1 MSLEEYRR
9 DAWDCVRCSH
19 CKYIH
24 PYRVRSLRFSKICP
38 SNMYYFFDGYSAQGR
53 LDIARGL
60 IDKELEESSLGE
72 LQEIIYACTLCG
84 NCDVMCK
91 YFNDID
97 PLLVFEEL
105 RVKCVEAGYIPPQLK
120 EIIGSIKRNGNSLFQ
135 PRGKRGK
142 WAKGLNLK
150 DIAESGAK
158 VLYYPGCNYSY
169 DPKLQEIPKL
179 TAKILS
185 KAGLDFGILGDREM
199 CCGTLAL
206 QAGDRKS
213 FNTLAEANINT
224 FHQLGIEKI
233 VTSCPI
239 CYSTFKVDY
248 RRYGW
253 ETNFEVMHSTELLE
267 ELLKKRLLKLNKKV
281 SLLATY
287 HDPCHLGRL
296 GEPYKEWKGK
306 RVKYGRYDPPTK
318 ELRQGTYGVYEAP
331 RTILNSIKGLK
342 LVEME
347 RSKEYS
353 FCCGAGGGV
362 RETYPDFSLAT
373 ALERIEE
380 AVATGA
386 EALVTSCPWCESN
399 FEMAIQQG
407 SKEIKLYGL
416 LDLVDRAI

>member
-1 MSLEEYRR
+1 VALEEYRR

-38 SNMYYFFDGYSAQGR
+38 SSAYYFFDGYSAQGR

-72 LQEIIYACTLCG
+72 LQEVIYACTLCG
-84 NCDVMCK
+84 GCDVMCK

-97 PLLVFEEL
+97 PLFVFEEL
-105 RVKCVEAGYIPPQLK
+105 RVKCAEAGYRPPPLR
-120 EIIGSIKRNGNSLFQ
+120 EIIESIKRNGNSLFQ
-135 PRGKRGK
+135 PREKRGQ
-142 WAKGLNLK
+142 WSKGLNLK
-150 DIAESGAK
+150 DIAESKAK

-169 DPKLQEIPKL
+169 DPELKEIPRL
-179 TAKILS
+179 TAKILN
-185 KAGLDFGILGDREM
+185 KAGVDFGILGNREI

-206 QAGDRKS
+206 KAGDRSS
-213 FNTLAEANINT
+213 FSKLAEANINN
-224 FHQLGIEKI
+224 FHRLGVEKI
-233 VTSCPI
+233 ITSCPI

-248 RRYGW
+248 KRDGW
-253 ETNFEVMHSTELLE
+253 ETKFEVLHITEFLE
-267 ELLKKRLLKLNKKV
+267 QLLKNGNLKLNKKV
-281 SLLATY
+281 PFVATY

-306 RVKYGRYDPPTK
+306 RVKYGRYAPPTK
-318 ELRQGTYGVYEAP
+318 ELRQGTRGIYEAP
-331 RTILNSIKGLK
+331 RTILNTIKGLK

-347 RSKEYS
+347 RNKEYS

-362 RETYPDFSLAT
+362 KYAYPDFSLAT
-373 ALERIEE
+373 AKERIEE

-386 EALVTSCPWCESN
+386 HALVTSCPWCESN
-399 FEMAIQQG
+399 FEKAIQRG

-416 LDLVDRAI
+416 LDLVNRAL

>member
-1 MSLEEYRR
+1 VALEDYQR
-9 DAWDCVRCSH
+9 DVWDCVRCSH

-38 SNMYYFFDGYSAQGR
+38 SSMYYFFDGYSAQGR

-60 IDKELEESSLGE
+60 LAKEIEESRLGE

-91 YFNDID
+91 YYNDID

-105 RVKCVEAGYIPPQLK
+105 RAKCVEGGYIPSQLK
-120 EIIGSIKRNGNSLFQ
+120 EIIESIKRNGNPLFQ
-135 PRGKRGK
+135 PREKRGE

-150 DIAESGAK
+150 DIAESKAK

-169 DPKLQEIPKL
+169 DPRLQKMPRL
-179 TAKILS
+179 TAKILT
-185 KAGLDFGILGDREM
+185 KAGVDFGILGNREM

-213 FNTLAEANINT
+213 FTASAEANSAA
-224 FHQLGIEKI
+224 FRRLGVETII
-233 VTSCPI
+233 TSCPI

-248 RRYGW
+248 KRYGLDT
-253 ETNFEVMHSTELLE
+253 ECEVLHTTEFLE
-267 ELLKKRLLKLNKKV
+267 QLLKKGLLKLNKKV
-281 SLLATY
+281 SLVTTY

-296 GEPYKEWKGK
+296 SEPYKEWKGK

-318 ELRQGTYGVYEAP
+318 ELRHGTYGSYEAP
-331 RTILNSIKGLK
+331 RTLLNKIKGLK

-362 RETYPDFSLAT
+362 RSTYPDFSLAT
-373 ALERIEE
+373 AQERIEE

-399 FEMAIQQG
+399 FEKAVQQSSTKIRLYSVLELINKAI
-407 SKEIKLYGL
+407 
-416 LDLVDRAI
+416 

>member
-24 PYRVRSLRFSKICP
+24 PYKVRSLRFSKICP
-38 SNMYYFFDGYSAQGR
+38 SSMYYFFDGYSAQGR

-72 LQEIIYACTLCG
+72 LQEVIYSCTLCG
-84 NCDVMCK
+84 SCDVMCK
-91 YFNDID
+91 YYNDID
-97 PLLVFEEL
+97 PLLVCEEL
-105 RVKCVEAGYIPPQLK
+105 RVKCVEAGYIPPELQ
-120 EIIGSIKRNGNSLFQ
+120 EIIESIKRNGNPLLQ
-135 PRGKRGK
+135 PRKERRQ

-150 DIAESGAK
+150 DIAKSEAK
-158 VLYYPGCNYSY
+158 ILYYPGCNYSY
-169 DPKLQEIPKL
+169 DPKLQKTPRL
-179 TAKILS
+179 TANILK
-185 KAGLDFGILGDREM
+185 KAGIDFGILGDKEM
-199 CCGTLAL
+199 CCGALAL
-206 QAGDRKS
+206 QAGDRNS
-213 FNTLAEANINT
+213 FNSLAEANIYT
-224 FHQLGIEKI
+224 FHRLGVEKI
-233 VTSCPI
+233 ITSCPI
-239 CYSTFKVDY
+239 CYSTFKIDY
-248 RRYGW
+248 KRYGW
-253 ETNFEVMHSTELLE
+253 ETKFKVLHSTEFLE
-267 ELLKKRLLKLNKKV
+267 QLFKKGILKLNKKV
-281 SLLATY
+281 PFIATY

-318 ELRQGTYGVYEAP
+318 ELRQGTYGSYEAP
-331 RTILNSIKGLK
+331 RTLLNKIKGLK

-362 RETYPDFSLAT
+362 KHIYPDFSLAT
-373 ALERIEE
+373 AVERIEE

-399 FEMAIQQG
+399 FENAIQQSG
-407 SKEIKLYGL
+407 KEIKLSGL
-416 LDLVDRAI
+416 LDLINRAI

>member
-1 MSLEEYRR
+1 MSLEDYRR

-38 SNMYYFFDGYSAQGR
+38 SSIYYTFDGYSAQGR

-72 LQEIIYACTLCG
+72 LQEVIYACTLCG

-91 YFNDID
+91 YYNDID

-105 RVKCVEAGYIPPQLK
+105 RVKCAEAGYMPPGLK
-120 EIIGSIKRNGNSLFQ
+120 EIIGSMVRNGNSLFQ
-135 PRGKRGK
+135 PREKRGQ
-142 WAKGLNLK
+142 WSRGLNLK
-150 DIAESGAK
+150 DIAESKAK

-169 DPKLQEIPKL
+169 DPKLQGIPRL
-179 TAKILS
+179 TAKILN
-185 KAGLDFGILGDREM
+185 KAGVDFGILGEREM

-213 FNTLAEANINT
+213 FTTLAETNINT
-224 FHQLGIEKI
+224 FHRLGIDKI
-233 VTSCPI
+233 ITSCPI

-248 RRYGW
+248 KRYGW
-253 ETNFEVMHSTELLE
+253 ETKFEVLHSTEFLAQLLE
-267 ELLKKRLLKLNKKV
+267 EGILKLNKKV
-281 SLLATY
+281 PLVATY

-296 GEPYKEWKGK
+296 GEAYKEWKGK
-306 RVKYGRYDPPTK
+306 RVKHGRYEPPTK
-318 ELRQGTYGVYEAP
+318 ELRQGTYGIYEPP
-331 RTILNSIKGLK
+331 RTLLNKIKGLK

-362 RETYPDFSLAT
+362 REVYPDFSLAT
-373 ALERIEE
+373 AKERIGE

-386 EALVTSCPWCESN
+386 EALITSCPWCESN
-399 FEMAIQQG
+399 FEKATQHGNM
-407 SKEIKLYGL
+407 EIKLYSL
-416 LDLVDRAI
+416 LDLINKAI

>member
-1 MSLEEYRR
+1 VSLEDYRR

-24 PYRVRSLRFSKICP
+24 PYRVRSHKFSKICP
-38 SNMYYFFDGYSAQGR
+38 SSMHYVFDGYSAQGR

-60 IDKELEESSLGE
+60 IDKEIEESRLGE
-72 LQEIIYACTLCG
+72 LQEVIYACTLCG
-84 NCDVMCK
+84 ACDAMCK
-91 YFNDID
+91 YFNDLD
-97 PLLVFEEL
+97 PLLVLEEL
-105 RVKCVEAGYIPPQLK
+105 RVKCVEARHLPPQLK
-120 EIIGSIKRNGNSLFQ
+120 TAIESIKKTGNPLSQ
-135 PRGKRGK
+135 PRAERGE

-150 DIAESGAK
+150 DSAASKAT

-169 DPKLQEIPKL
+169 DPALQEIPRL
-179 TAKILS
+179 TAKILN
-185 KAGLDFGILGDREM
+185 KAGVDFCILGEREM

-213 FNTLAEANINT
+213 FTALAETNINT
-224 FHQLGIEKI
+224 FYQLGIEKI

-239 CYSTFKVDY
+239 CYSTLKRDY

-253 ETNFEVMHSTELLE
+253 KTEFEVLHTTEFLAR
-267 ELLKKRLLKLNKKV
+267 LLKEGTLKLNKKV
-281 SLLATY
+281 DLVATY

-318 ELRQGTYGVYEAP
+318 ELQQGTYGIYEPP
-331 RTILNSIKGLK
+331 RTLLENIKGLK

-347 RSKEYS
+347 RSREYS

-362 RETYPDFSLAT
+362 RETYPDFSRAT
-373 ALERIEE
+373 ALERVEE
-380 AVATGA
+380 AMSTGA
-386 EALVTSCPWCESN
+386 EALITSCPWCESN
-399 FEMAIQQG
+399 FENAIHDGNQ
-407 SKEIKLYGL
+407 KIKLYSI
-416 LDLVDRAI
+416 LDLINKAT

>member
-1 MSLEEYRR
+1 VALEDYRR

-38 SNMYYFFDGYSAQGR
+38 SSIHYTFDGYSAQGR

-60 IDKELEESSLGE
+60 IDKELPETSLGE

-84 NCDVMCK
+84 GCDVMCK

-105 RVKCVEAGYIPPQLK
+105 RATCAERGYILPRLK
-120 EIIGSIKRNGNSLFQ
+120 ELIESIKENGNPLFQ
-135 PRGKRGK
+135 PRDKREE

-150 DIAESGAK
+150 DIADSKAK

-169 DPKLQEIPKL
+169 DSKMQKIPRL
-179 TAKILS
+179 TAKILT
-185 KAGLDFGILGDREM
+185 KGGVDFGILGDRET

-206 QAGDRKS
+206 QAGDRFS
-213 FNTLAEANINT
+213 FTSFAKANMKRL
-224 FHQLGIEKI
+224 HRLGVKKI
-233 VTSCPI
+233 ITSCPI

-248 RRYGW
+248 KRYGLD
-253 ETNFEVMHSTELLE
+253 TKCEVLHSTEVLAQ
-267 ELLKKRLLKLNKKV
+267 LLKEGVLKLKKKV
-281 SLLATY
+281 PLAVTY

-296 GEPYKEWKGK
+296 GEPYHAWTGK

-318 ELRQGTYGVYEAP
+318 ELRQGTHGIYEAP
-331 RTILNSIKGLK
+331 RTILRTIKGLK

-347 RSKEYS
+347 RAQEYS

-362 RETYPDFSLAT
+362 REAYPDFSLAT
-373 ALERIEE
+373 AFERIEE

-386 EALVTSCPWCESN
+386 EALVTSCPWCESH
-399 FEMAIQQG
+399 FEKAIQQG
-407 SKEIKLYGL
+407 SQKIKLFSI
-416 LDLVDRAI
+416 LDLVDKAV

>member
-1 MSLEEYRR
+1 MALEEYRR

-38 SNMYYFFDGYSAQGR
+38 SSAYYFFDGYSAQGR

-60 IDKELEESSLGE
+60 IDKELGESSLGE
-72 LQEIIYACTLCG
+72 LRELIYACTLCG
-84 NCDVMCK
+84 GCDVMCK

-105 RVKCVEAGYIPPQLK
+105 RIKCAEAGYSPPGLK
-120 EIIGSIKRNGNSLFQ
+120 KIIESIKKNGNSLFQ
-135 PRGKRGK
+135 PGEKRGQ

-150 DIAESGAK
+150 DISEAGAK
-158 VLYYPGCNYSY
+158 VLYFPGCNYSY
-169 DPKLQEIPKL
+169 DPGLQETARL
-179 TAKILS
+179 TAKILT
-185 KAGLDFGILGDREM
+185 KAGVDFGILGNREM

-206 QAGDRKS
+206 KAGDRRS
-213 FNTLAEANINT
+213 FEKFTSANISN
-224 FHQLGIEKI
+224 FHRLGVEKI
-233 VTSCPI
+233 ITSCPV

-253 ETNFEVMHSTELLE
+253 ETKFEVLHITEFLE
-267 ELLKKRLLKLNKKV
+267 QLIRKGILKLNKKV
-281 SLLATY
+281 PLLATY

-296 GEPYKEWKGK
+296 AEPYKEWKGK

-318 ELRQGTYGVYEAP
+318 ELRHGTYGVYEAP
-331 RTILNSIKGLK
+331 RNILSNIKGLK

-347 RSKEYS
+347 RAKEYS

-362 RETYPDFSLAT
+362 RQAYPDFSMAT
-373 ALERIEE
+373 AEERIEE
-380 AVATGA
+380 AAATGA
-386 EALVTSCPWCESN
+386 EALVTCCPWCESN
-399 FEMAIQQG
+399 FRNAIQQG
-407 SKEIKLYGL
+407 GKSIKLYGL
-416 LDLVDRAI
+416 LDLVNRAI